1 MQELAKGLVSIII
14 PCYNASSYIKET
26 IGCVLSQTFQ
36 NFEILLINDG
46 STDNSS
52 SIIKTINDDRIH
64 LVEQENQ
71 GVSFSRNKGI
81 AMAKGE
87 YVVFLDADDLLHP
100 SFLEKRVFSLSKSS
114 AIAYA
119 SNVVLV
125 DKNGNKIE
133 ENKNYFATNK
143 SSQILE
149 FKDGIVTCPSSYL
162 FKTIF
167 LKNRKITFNKNLQSS
182 ADKFFLLEVL
192 KQGKIEII
200 DESPMYYRVLND
212 SMSHKITKTLLKD
225 QIAFYNEIK
234 SFFKSSNSVTK
245 TYYARLSFT
254 IAASGY
260 YLKEYFVFINYLCK
274 SFLLSPKT
282 MILLLIK

>member
-1 MQELAKGLVSIII
+1 MKKVSIII
-14 PCYNASSYIKET
+14 PCYKCEKYIIKTLESA
-26 IGCVLSQTFQ
+26 VSQEYT
-36 NFEILLINDG
+36 NIEIIVINDG
-46 STDNSS
+46 STDNCSS
-52 SIIKTINDDRIH
+52 VVKTIKDDRIH
-64 LVEQENQ
+64 LIEQKNQ

-100 SFLEKRVFSLSKSS
+100 SFIERRVYKLSKSS
-114 AIAYA
+114 AIACA
-119 SNVVLV
+119 SSVILID
-125 DKNGNKIE
+125 DKGNKIE
-133 ENKNYFATNK
+133 KNKKCFAANK
-143 SSQILE
+143 PSQILE
-149 FKDGIVTCPSSYL
+149 FKNGIVTCPSSYL
-162 FKTIF
+162 FKTDF
-167 LKNRKITFNKNLQSS
+167 LKKHKITFNKNLQSS

-192 KQGKIEII
+192 KHGEIELI
-200 DESPMYYRVLND
+200 DESPMYYRILND

-245 TYYARLSFT
+245 SYYSRLSFT
-254 IAASGY
+254 IAASAY
-260 YLKEYFVFINYLCK
+260 YLKEYFVFINYLSK

>member
-1 MQELAKGLVSIII
+1 MKKVSIII
-14 PCYNASSYIKET
+14 PCYNCEKYIIKTLESA
-26 IGCVLSQTFQ
+26 VSQDYT
-36 NFEILLINDG
+36 NIEIIVINDG
-46 STDNSS
+46 STDNCSS
-52 SIIKTINDDRIH
+52 VVKTIKDDRVH
-64 LVEQENQ
+64 LIEQENQ

-100 SFLEKRVFSLSKSS
+100 IFLEKRVFSLSKSS

-119 SNVVLV
+119 SSVVLV
-125 DKNGNKIE
+125 DKSGEKIE
-133 ENKNYFATNK
+133 ENKNYFAANK

-149 FKDGIVTCPSSYL
+149 FKNEIITCPSSYL
-162 FKTIF
+162 FKTES
-167 LKNRKITFNKNLQSS
+167 LKKHKIKFNKNLQSS

-192 KQGKIEII
+192 KHGEIELIN
-200 DESPMYYRVLND
+200 ESPMYYRILND

-225 QIAFYNEIK
+225 QISFYNEIK
-234 SFFKSSNSVTK
+234 SFFKNSSNSVTK
-245 TYYARLSFT
+245 SYYARLSFT
-254 IAASGY
+254 IAASAY
-260 YLKEYFVFINYLCK
+260 YLKEYFVFIKYLCK

>member
-1 MQELAKGLVSIII
+1 MSIII
-14 PCYNASSYIKET
+14 PYYNASSYIKET
-26 IGCVLSQTFQ
+26 INSVLTQTFQ
-36 NFEILLINDG
+36 NFEILVINDG
-46 STDNSS
+46 STDDSS
-52 SIIKTINDDRIH
+52 HIIKTIKDDRIH
-64 LVEQENQ
+64 LIEQENQ

-100 SFLEKRVFSLSKSS
+100 IFLEKRVFSLSKST

-119 SNVVLV
+119 SSVVLV
-125 DKNGNKIE
+125 DKSGEKIE
-133 ENKNYFATNK
+133 ENKNYFAANE

-149 FKDGIVTCPSSYL
+149 FKNEIITCPSSYL
-162 FKTIF
+162 FKTES
-167 LKNRKITFNKNLQSS
+167 LKKHKIKFNKNLQSS

-192 KQGKIEII
+192 KHGEIELIN
-200 DESPMYYRVLND
+200 ESPMYYRILND

-234 SFFKSSNSVTK
+234 LFFKSSNSVTK
-245 TYYARLSFT
+245 SYYARLSFT
-254 IAASGY
+254 IAASAY
-260 YLKEYFVFINYLCK
+260 YLKEYFVFIKYLCK

>member
-26 IGCVLSQTFQ
+26 INSVLTQTFQ

-52 SIIKTINDDRIH
+52 SIIKTIKDDRIH

-87 YVVFLDADDLLHP
+87 FVVFLDADDLLHP
-100 SFLEKRVFSLSKSS
+100 SFLEKRIFTLSKSA
-114 AIAYA
+114 AIACA

-125 DKNGNKIE
+125 DGKGNKIE
-133 ENKNYFATNK
+133 EDKKHFAANK

-149 FKDGIVTCPSSYL
+149 FNDGIITCPSSYI
-162 FKTIF
+162 FKTEFVQNNNNALLVEYEDSKQIYDSIIQI
-167 LKNRKITFNKNLQSS
+167 LTNKKLRETLIQNGRKSIEQFK
-182 ADKFFLLEVL
+182 LE
-192 KQGKIEII
+192 I
-200 DESPMYYRVLND
+200 
-212 SMSHKITKTLLKD
+212 
-225 QIAFYNEIK
+225 
-234 SFFKSSNSVTK
+234 
-245 TYYARLSFT
+245 
-254 IAASGY
+254 
-260 YLKEYFVFINYLCK
+260 FINKLEQLYV
-274 SFLLSPKT
+274 
-282 MILLLIK
+282 

>member
-1 MQELAKGLVSIII
+1 MKKVSIII
-14 PCYNASSYIKET
+14 PCYKCEKYIIKTLESA
-26 IGCVLSQTFQ
+26 VSQEYT
-36 NFEILLINDG
+36 NIEIIVINDG
-46 STDNSS
+46 STDNCSS
-52 SIIKTINDDRIH
+52 VVKTIKDDRIH
-64 LVEQENQ
+64 LIEQKNQ

-100 SFLEKRVFSLSKSS
+100 SFIERRVYKLSKSS
-114 AIAYA
+114 AIACA
-119 SNVVLV
+119 SSVILID
-125 DKNGNKIE
+125 DKGNKVE
-133 ENKNYFATNK
+133 KSKKYFAANK
-143 SSQILE
+143 PSQILE
-149 FKDGIVTCPSSYL
+149 FKNGIVTCPSSYL
-162 FKTIF
+162 FKTDF
-167 LKNRKITFNKNLQSS
+167 LKKHKITFNKNLQSS

-192 KQGKIEII
+192 KHGEIELI
-200 DESPMYYRVLND
+200 DESPMYYRILND

-245 TYYARLSFT
+245 SYYSRLSFT
-254 IAASGY
+254 IAASAY